1 MDDRSEILSQPQP
14 YDACRA
20 SSERDARLVVAKQYY
35 WRRIL
40 VAIQWPSATRP
51 LTGSRG
57 FRRMKLVFEGAG
69 EALRVGPQ
77 GGEAGPGQIIGLVR
91 RAGLIVFLGG
101 GGRRERRPL

>member
-57 FRRMKLVFEGAG
+57 FRRMKLGFEAAG
-69 EALRVGPQ
+69 EALRLGRQ
-77 GGEAGPGQIIGLVR
+77 AWEAGPVRIIGVLR
-91 RAGLIVFLGG
+91 RAGLIVF
-101 GGRRERRPL
+101 